1 VFICVLGGRTQ
12 RERERREEREI
23 VFKNKKASA
32 IYNI

>member
-1 VFICVLGGRTQ
+1 MCSWGENA
-12 RERERREEREI
+12 ERERREEREI